1 MMNSFPSRRAST
13 CNFIFGLCFLTLLL
27 LLGGC
32 ANRHAKDDKSGL
44 SEEGVDLQ
52 VKMSSN
58 AFIAPVTAPVNQEKR
73 QIYILGTNT
82 SSAINANQHLYP
94 LLVKELQRRG
104 YVPVSDPNQAH
115 YMLLYN
121 VLYVGKEVS
130 DLSTLTTVASGV
142 AGAAVAATVG
152 RDNEV
157 VQNAGLGALV
167 GTVAGAVTG
176 HYFETNTYELV
187 VDIQIRERQP
197 PAPPPITP
205 TDAHKREIELA
216 IRQVNASLGHV
227 MVNQEVPAPEVRTA
241 SPNDSWQQYN
251 NQVVGYASAL
261 RLQFNEAT
269 PALYRTIAREIS
281 GIFWDIS
288 DQPATSKAS

>member
-1 MMNSFPSRRAST
+1 MLKSFSPRRSALRK
-13 CNFIFGLCFLTLLL
+13 IILGLS
-27 LLGGC
+27 LLGLMSGC
-32 ANRHAKDDKSGL
+32 ANRHTEDDKSGL
-44 SEEGVDLQ
+44 SEQGIKLQ

-58 AFIAPVTAPVNQEKR
+58 AFIAPITTPVTQERR
-73 QIYILGTNT
+73 QVYILGTNT
-82 SSAINANQHLYP
+82 SSAINANQELYP

-104 YVPVSDPNQAH
+104 YVPVSDANKAH

-152 RDNEV
+152 RDNEI

-197 PAPPPITP
+197 PPPPTITP
-205 TDAHKREIELA
+205 TEAHQREIEQA
-216 IRQVNASLGHV
+216 FRQVNASLGQLV
-227 MVNQEVPAPEVRTA
+227 TMDQAVTATEVRTTLA
-241 SPNDSWQQYN
+241 NDTWQQYN

-261 RLQFNEAT
+261 RLQFKDAT
-269 PALYRTIAREIS
+269 PVLFRTIAREIA
-281 GIFWDIS
+281 GIFWDLSIHPVAPKS
-288 DQPATSKAS
+288 T